1 MPELVLA
8 LISICIALPGAALTA
23 WLAVGGVRDPRP
35 DPLGE
40 SAAARRAAITAADTA
55 SASTRAALT
64 AELAAFDADARRIL
78 DALPVPCVCSQVSTH
93 EWDERT
99 QSYRQRWVVP
109 EHFTSCAKHWPAT
122 TGAPPAGTI
131 ADQQHQG
138 GPLLTPA
145 ARVAAERERSRA
157 ERQPLPGPDDAD
169 YTIAR
174 AVDAWA
180 RQVTDRAPMSRGA
193 IDAWERQ
200 ITGHPPAP
208 QTRELPSGVTFEPSY
223 GAGATPGGV
232 PYRVPAAITTY
243 GVPDDCTCVPDHT
256 RELLTENTRVV
267 HRADC
272 ATNRGPRGADRRW
285 MSDNG

>member
-23 WLAVGGVRDPRP
+23 WLAVGGGLDPRP
-35 DPLGE
+35 DPLEE
-40 SAAARRAAITAADTA
+40 SAAARRAALTAADTA
-55 SASTRAALT
+55 RASARAANA
-64 AELAAFDADARRIL
+64 AELAAFDAEARRIL

-99 QSYRQRWVVP
+99 QTYRQRWTVP
-109 EHFTSCAKHWPAT
+109 EHFTACAKHWPAT
-122 TGAPPAGTI
+122 TGAPPAGTVT
-131 ADQQHQG
+131 AQQQRQG
-138 GPLLTPA
+138 GPMLTPA
-145 ARVAAERERSRA
+145 ARVDAERERSRA
-157 ERQPLPGPDDAD
+157 ERRRLLWMGDGD

-180 RQVTDRAPMSRGA
+180 RQVTDRGPMSRGA

-232 PYRVPAAITTY
+232 PYRGPATITTY
-243 GVPDDCTCVPDHT
+243 GVPADCTCVPDHT
-256 RELLTENTRVV
+256 REILTKSTRVV
-267 HRADC
+267 HSAGCDTRHEPRARDW
-272 ATNRGPRGADRRW
+272 R
-285 MSDNG
+285 